1 MRKYSEESF
10 SFTPKEYSNF
20 IQIDKERQKKENE
33 KNEKMKLSKFSPF
46 KYKARKRISIQFN
59 SNRKNYTENNT
70 NRKTNFFD
78 AQSQFTSRYIK
89 KLPENLKILNK
100 NFNDFYSK
108 RDGVCPLSTL
118 ELNVNTFIHLIP
130 IELGFFECK

>member
-108 RDGVCPLSTL
+108 RDGVCPLSNL

-130 IELGFFECK
+130 IESCFLECK